1 MSDPE
6 NSVISAGNTPQSD
19 DFAAYTSSKKKLKIW
34 WIVVPVILIS
44 IGLVTW
50 LVWFSPVFAVKEVQV
65 VDATGQVLSLE
76 QVSQVRDIASI
87 SINQPIA
94 RLDSDSAAQA
104 IANLPWVSAV
114 EVRRGWPNEVVVA
127 LDLRVPLA
135 RVKEGDTNKGVD
147 AEGVIFESNALD
159 GLPLIQASG
168 APLVSAVEV
177 VAALPNKLAK
187 KVVRVRAASIDSI
200 ELDLKSGSTVR
211 WGSSDELEF
220 KAAVLDAL
228 LSRRAQIYD
237 VSAPELPT
245 TTDEKGPKKR

>member
-19 DFAAYTSSKKKLKIW
+19 DFAAYTSSKKKLKLW

-135 RVKEGDTNKGVD
+135 RVKEGDTNK
-147 AEGVIFESNALD
+147 
-159 GLPLIQASG
+159 
-168 APLVSAVEV
+168 
-177 VAALPNKLAK
+177 
-187 KVVRVRAASIDSI
+187 
-200 ELDLKSGSTVR
+200 
-211 WGSSDELEF
+211 
-220 KAAVLDAL
+220 
-228 LSRRAQIYD
+228 
-237 VSAPELPT
+237 
-245 TTDEKGPKKR
+245 